1 MGLFLAAVFVTVL
14 LLGLPVAFGMGVLG
28 LGYLLV
34 AGDFSLM
41 TIPQKMVTGMDSF
54 LLLAIPFFLLA
65 GGLMNAGGITARLVD
80 FSTTLVGH
88 IYGGLGHVTVVAN
101 VIMSGMSGS
110 AAADAAATG
119 AVLIPSMVRH
129 GYSPG
134 FAAAVSAA
142 AATIGPIIPPSI
154 AFVIFGSLTGISV
167 GRLFVAGVVP
177 GLLMSVYLMVTCYL
191 IARRRGYGAAAP
203 RASAREVGRA
213 FLRAGP
219 AMLTP
224 VVVLGGMVAG
234 VVTPTEAAALAVL
247 YSLVLGLVY
256 RELTWRAVPGLLTE
270 VVVTTSVVYLLLG
283 VFNLV
288 GWILAVE
295 QIPQGLTNAFLSLTD
310 DWRLVLLVIN
320 VVLFVLGIPIEP
332 VPLMVILGPM
342 LVPVITKY
350 GIDPVH
356 FGVVFVLNV
365 VLGVITPPVGTN
377 MFITCSI
384 ANCSVGAF
392 TREVLP
398 FIVALVLLLL
408 LITYVPSITLFLP
421 RLLLP

>member
-1 MGLFLAAVFVTVL
+1 MALLLAAAFVAVL

-65 GGLMNAGGITARLVD
+65 GGLMNAGGITSRLVD
-80 FSTTLVGH
+80 FSTALVGH
-88 IYGGLGHVTVVAN
+88 IHGGLGHVTVLAN

-119 AVLIPSMVRH
+119 TVLIPSMVRQ

-134 FAAAVSAA
+134 FAAAISAA

-154 AFVIFGSLTGISV
+154 AFVIFGSLTGVSI
-167 GRLFVAGVVP
+167 GQLFLAGVVP
-177 GLLMSVYLMVTCYL
+177 GLLMGVYLMVACYL
-191 IARRRGYGAAAP
+191 VARRRGYGAAAQRP
-203 RASAREVGRA
+203 TALEVWRT
-213 FLRAGP
+213 FRRAGP

-247 YSLVLGLVY
+247 YSLLLGLAY
-256 RELTWRAVPGLLTE
+256 RELRWRALPGILTE

-295 QIPQGLTNAFLSLTD
+295 QIPQGITTAFLSLTD
-310 DWRLVLLVIN
+310 QPWVVLLVIN
-320 VVLFVLGIPIEP
+320 VVLFLLGIPIEP

-342 LVPVITKY
+342 LVPVIAKY

-384 ANCSVGAF
+384 ANCSVATF

-398 FIVALVLLLL
+398 FITALVLLLL
-408 LITYVPSITLFLP
+408 LITYVPSLTLFLP
-421 RLLLP
+421 RLLLR

>member
-1 MGLFLAAVFVTVL
+1 MSTFLVVLFVL
-14 LLGLPVAFGMGVLG
+14 VLVLGLPVAFGMGVLA
-28 LGYLLV
+28 LSYLLV
-34 AGDFSLM
+34 AGNVPLM
-41 TIPQKMVTGMDSF
+41 TMPQKMVTGMDSF

-88 IYGGLGHVTVVAN
+88 IHGGLGHVTVVAN

-119 AVLIPSMVRH
+119 SVLIPSMVRQ
-129 GYSPG
+129 GYTPG
-134 FAAAVSAA
+134 FAAAISAA
-142 AATIGPIIPPSI
+142 AACIGPIIPPSI
-154 AFVIFGSLTGISV
+154 AFVIFGSMTGVSV
-167 GRLFVAGVVP
+167 GQLFVAGVVP
-177 GLLMSVYLMVTCYL
+177 GLLMGVYLMGTCYL
-191 IARRRGYGAAAP
+191 VARRRGYGAAIR
-203 RASAREVGRA
+203 RATAAEVWQS

-224 VVVLGGMVAG
+224 VVVLGGIVAG
-234 VVTPTEAAALAVL
+234 VVTPTEAAAVAVL
-247 YSLVLGLVY
+247 YSLLLGLAY
-256 RELTWRAVPGLLTE
+256 RELRWRALPGILTE

-283 VFNLV
+283 VFNLL

-295 QIPQGLTNAFLSLTD
+295 QIPQALAGGFLALTD
-310 DWRLVLLVIN
+310 QPWLVLLVIN
-320 VVLFVLGIPIEP
+320 VLLFVLGIPIEP

-342 LVPVITKY
+342 LVPVVAKY

-356 FGVVFVLNV
+356 FGVVFVFNV

-392 TREVLP
+392 TRESWP

-421 RLLLP
+421 RLLMR